1 MLQNDYNISVAYCT
15 NIFNIGGGHIIAMLF
30 LLLLQLLAE
39 YKSAGRRGDWGF
51 VPNRFR
57 IVENQFSA
65 NEEEA
70 TPTNSTPAAA
80 TSTNVFV

>member
-39 YKSAGRRGDWGF
+39 YKSAGRRVYKCMTIEDLC
-51 VPNRFR
+51 R
-57 IVENQFSA
+57 IVFA
-65 NEEEA
+65 
-70 TPTNSTPAAA
+70 
-80 TSTNVFV
+80 